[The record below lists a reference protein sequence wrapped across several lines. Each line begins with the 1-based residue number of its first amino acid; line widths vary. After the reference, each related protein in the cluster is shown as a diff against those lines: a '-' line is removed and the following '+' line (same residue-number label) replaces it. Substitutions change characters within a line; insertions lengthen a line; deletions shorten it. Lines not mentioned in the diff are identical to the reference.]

1 MKSIAIFV
9 TTIESEKSV
18 IGWPGCRG
26 NTLITDCGQGGRNNN
41 LISEHRHGVIDAT
54 VFPYRSCTEATIS

>member
-18 IGWPGCRG
+18 IGWPGCYG
-26 NTLITDCGQGGRNNN
+26 NPLVTDCGQGGRND
-41 LISEHRHGVIDAT
+41 LISEHWHGVIDMT
-54 VFPYRSCTEATIS
+54 VFPYRSCTEVTIS